1 MCFHQH
7 HICICYHG
15 TAKLTLITLMLLDY
29 AGYRGF
35 VGTQVVWEGNVF
47 SHVCFQEGVLM

>member
-7 HICICYHG
+7 HICIGYHG
-15 TAKLTLITLMLLDY
+15 TAKLTLITLILLDY

-35 VGTQVVWEGNVF
+35 VVTQVVWEGNVF